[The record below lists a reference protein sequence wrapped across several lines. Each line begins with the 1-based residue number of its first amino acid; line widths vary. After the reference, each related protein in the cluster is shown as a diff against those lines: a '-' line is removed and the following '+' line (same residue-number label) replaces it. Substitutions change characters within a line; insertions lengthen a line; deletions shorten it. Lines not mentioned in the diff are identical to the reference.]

1 VLIERAHLRAHVSG
15 LLEQFRACCSSVRGR
30 WARPLRAT
38 QTGPEHDVLMLR
50 YGKRVGVEFKYADT
64 PRLTPSMRIAA
75 TDLKLDALYVVYPG
89 DRRYPL
95 ADNIE
100 AVPLAHFVSMP

>member
-1 VLIERAHLRAHVSG
+1 
-15 LLEQFRACCSSVRGR
+15 
-30 WARPLRAT
+30 
-38 QTGPEHDVLMLR
+38 MLR

-89 DRRYPL
+89 DRRYPP